1 MEIRANVWEHVDG
14 ILDLVDLARVKLL
27 ALLSASIVVTHW
39 VELFLGEH
47 RSVVLPD
54 HEDVLVERSQMP
66 LWVEMGTGP
75 LIEVKVEDEDV
86 GVQERL
92 HFNTFLEEDGEVLVE
107 QVTVDEVVLVLN
119 DILDDDGDSSNLV
132 VAESAVNGR
141 PVEVL

>member
-1 MEIRANVWEHVDG
+1 
-14 ILDLVDLARVKLL
+14 
-27 ALLSASIVVTHW
+27 
-39 VELFLGEH
+39 
-47 RSVVLPD
+47 
-54 HEDVLVERSQMP
+54 MP

-107 QVTVDEVVLVLN
+107 QVTVNEVVLVLN
-119 DILDDDGDSSNLV
+119 DILDDDGNSSNLV

>member
-1 MEIRANVWEHVDG
+1 
-14 ILDLVDLARVKLL
+14 
-27 ALLSASIVVTHW
+27 
-39 VELFLGEH
+39 
-47 RSVVLPD
+47 
-54 HEDVLVERSQMP
+54 MP

-107 QVTVDEVVLVLN
+107 QVTVNEVVLVLN
-119 DILDDDGDSSNLV
+119 DILDDDGNSPNLV
-132 VAESAVNGR
+132 VVESAVNGR